1 MVRDARRTAAII
13 AWVALLLGAGYI
25 ALAPWQS
32 AALAAWYVP
41 TARLADT
48 EQLEQRAEAAIG
60 IWQRQSDE
68 TDDEPLNADNAEPID
83 AHDGVYVGVAT
94 TRAEGR
100 LVTFRLRVT
109 RGVGSG
115 MQSQRECG
123 VAPVTLKVSSTG
135 KITGLALMFSS
146 TCLKT
151 EMAIRGRAIG
161 DTLQL
166 RVGNQYLEL
175 SKP

>member
-1 MVRDARRTAAII
+1 MVQDARRTAAII

-41 TARLADT
+41 TAKLADT

-109 RGVGSG
+109 RASE
-115 MQSQRECG
+115 RERRASASAAWRRSLSRCRPR
-123 VAPVTLKVSSTG
+123 ARSPVW
-135 KITGLALMFSS
+135 
-146 TCLKT
+146 
-151 EMAIRGRAIG
+151 R
-161 DTLQL
+161 
-166 RVGNQYLEL
+166 
-175 SKP
+175 